1 MLTHHLAEHYFQPK
15 IDLIEHLIQY
25 SQNILLVTAKKG
37 GGKTAFA
44 HFCLAHKSPQLKKH
58 LLSITPDISIENM
71 MENIAKGFG
80 MSWPQ
85 TGVASSDAVQK
96 IWTLWIDDAQLL
108 SLDKLEALIRLVNF
122 HQEPRRQLHLVLL
135 GDDKLVGQFLGHR
148 ITQLVGS
155 YSTIIELDLPLDL
168 RLDWQKDSQKESQIR
183 KPTPVK
189 ASEFDSLEIN
199 TKGISETK
207 ADIER
212 DIDIDRDIDLLEDF
226 PDDGFDPPS
235 SSFSSSFL
243 QVFSH
248 PVAYGLYLGVIVGIS
263 LWTWQGRGE
272 APPVLSVEA
281 IASEQM
287 PLELAIEA
295 PIESPVEPPIESPM
309 PLATEA
315 IFVPPVTKPA
325 VQKLTEKKARHK
337 NTITK
342 QANIAE
348 PILTKNKSHYTLQL
362 YGSNEPQKVL
372 NFKQTHGLEKA
383 WVVKKKH
390 QGKTWHVLVMGD
402 YATKIQ
408 AKKAT
413 EHLPLSLYQAKVT
426 PWVRDFS
433 SVQAEIVQ

>member
-1 MLTHHLAEHYFQPK
+1 M
-15 IDLIEHLIQY
+15 
-25 SQNILLVTAKKG
+25 LVTAKKR

-155 YSTIIELDLPLDL
+155 YSTIIELDLPLDS
-168 RLDWQKDSQKESQIR
+168 RLDSHKNSQIISP
-183 KPTPVK
+183 KPVK
-189 ASEFDSLEIN
+189 KPEFDSLEIN

-207 ADIER
+207 ADIESDIER
-212 DIDIDRDIDLLEDF
+212 DMDIDRDIDLLDDF
-226 PDDGFDPPS
+226 PDDGLEAFSVSAVS
-235 SSFSSSFL
+235 SASSSSSFL

-248 PVAYGLYLGVIVGIS
+248 PVAYGLYLGVIVGIG

-433 SVQAEIVQ
+433 SLQAEIVQ